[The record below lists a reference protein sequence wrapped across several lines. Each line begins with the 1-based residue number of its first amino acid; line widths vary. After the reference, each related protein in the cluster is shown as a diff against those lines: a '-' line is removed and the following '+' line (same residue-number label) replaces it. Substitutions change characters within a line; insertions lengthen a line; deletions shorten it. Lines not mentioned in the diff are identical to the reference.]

1 MQSNAQA
8 VTTEPKRG
16 RALSMFAVL
25 FVFLAISDFL
35 KPFRFEGSDT
45 GFVFFGQRLT
55 GTANAV
61 VGPLF
66 GIYLLVYASAIW
78 RMKRYVLTMAY
89 AYAAYVFIN
98 LILFNLRNAV
108 PPGVGYLIF
117 GVVYSIIAI
126 GVSSGAAYLLSNRKA
141 TLR

>member
-1 MQSNAQA
+1 MHSNAQA

-16 RALSMFAVL
+16 RVLSTLAVL
-25 FVFLAISDFL
+25 FVLLAISDLL

-78 RMKRYVLTMAY
+78 RMKRYVLMMAY

-98 LILFNLRNAV
+98 LILYNLRNAV

-117 GVVYSIIAI
+117 GVVYSVIAI
-126 GVSSGAAYLLSNRKA
+126 GISSGAAYWLSKRKA
-141 TLR
+141 ALG

>member
-16 RALSMFAVL
+16 RVLSMFAVL
-25 FVFLAISDFL
+25 FVLLAISNLL

-55 GTANAV
+55 GPANAIA
-61 VGPLF
+61 GPLF
-66 GIYLLVYASAIW
+66 GMYLLVYAFGIW
-78 RMKRYVLTMAY
+78 RMKRYALAMGS
-89 AYAAYVFIN
+89 AYAAYVIIN
-98 LILFNLRNAV
+98 LILFNLRNPV

-117 GVVYSIIAI
+117 GVVYSVIAI
-126 GVSSGAAYLLSNRKA
+126 GVSSGAAYLLSKRKA
-141 TLR
+141 ALG